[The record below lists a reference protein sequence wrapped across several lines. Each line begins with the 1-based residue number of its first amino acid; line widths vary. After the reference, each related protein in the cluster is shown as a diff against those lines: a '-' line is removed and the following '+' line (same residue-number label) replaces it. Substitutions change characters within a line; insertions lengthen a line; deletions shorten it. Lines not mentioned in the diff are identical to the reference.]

1 MPRPKHNFLDKNLAF
16 DAALFDLDGTLLDTL
31 EDIADSM
38 NRVLSG
44 HGYPPHTLVDFKLF
58 VGDGARVLVERTL
71 PRDARHTE
79 TIEKL
84 YAEFRREYALGW
96 KNKTK
101 PYDGVPEMLDGIVE
115 RGLSLAVLSN
125 KPDDFTKMC
134 VTDLLPAWRFEVVM
148 GLHDGIP
155 AKPDPTGAFQIAE
168 RLGVEPTRILYVGDT
183 SIDMTTAL
191 ESGMY
196 PVGVLWGF
204 RSLEELQASGARVTV
219 ARPQDIL
226 TLL

>member
-1 MPRPKHNFLDKNLAF
+1 MHF

-38 NRVLSG
+38 NRVLSN
-44 HGYPPHTLVDFKLF
+44 HGYPVHALGDFKLF
-58 VGDGARVLVERTL
+58 VGSGVPVLVERTL
-71 PRDARHTE
+71 PREARHAE

-84 YAEFRREYALGW
+84 HGEFLAQYARSW

-101 PYDGVPEMLDGIVE
+101 PYDGVPEMLDGLVE
-115 RGLSLAVLSN
+115 RGLTLAVLSN
-125 KPDDFTKMC
+125 KPDDFTKLC
-134 VTDLLPAWRFEVVM
+134 VTDLLPKWRFEMVV

-155 AKPDPTGAFQIAE
+155 AKPDPTGALQIAE
-168 RLGVEPTRILYVGDT
+168 RLGVVPARILYLGDT
-183 SIDMTTAL
+183 SIDMKTAL

-219 ARPQDIL
+219 ARPQDVL

>member
-1 MPRPKHNFLDKNLAF
+1 LQF

-38 NRVLSG
+38 NRVLSNN
-44 HGYPPHTLVDFKLF
+44 GYPGHDRGDFKLF
-58 VGDGARVLVERTL
+58 VGDGVRVLVERVL
-71 PRDARHTE
+71 PREARSVR

-84 YAEFRREYALGW
+84 HAEFRAEYAQRW

-101 PYDGVPEMLDGIVE
+101 PYDGVPEMLDGLVD

-125 KPDDFTKMC
+125 KPDEFTKMC
-134 VTDLLPAWRFEVVM
+134 VTDLLSQWRFEVVV

-155 AKPDPTGAFQIAE
+155 AKPDPTGALQVAE
-168 RLGVEPTRILYVGDT
+168 RLGVAPARILYAGDT
-183 SIDMTTAL
+183 SIDMITAR
-191 ESGMY
+191 ESGMC

-204 RSLEELQASGARVTV
+204 RSLEELEASGARVTV

-226 TLL
+226 DLL